1 MKHSL
6 KKWQD
11 DLGTLINT
19 ERRKWWTEHRTL
31 LLLAGVGFLLRLL
44 GLGFGDPFRYH
55 PDEMKLVYHA
65 GNLLDYASWSRETFF
80 LLRGYPPLYAFILAA
95 AFIPYILW
103 LMVSGTATSLAAVKV
118 YYYLHP
124 FHFHLVGRWLSLL
137 AGVMTIWVIY
147 AAGRRLYS
155 RRTGL
160 WAAAFWAVTFLPV
173 KNSHFGTVD
182 IVLTL
187 LTTLSFYFSIRI
199 FRDGRMRDYVGAAL
213 FAGLAVATKY
223 NAGLIILPIVAAH
236 FLAPAHDAAGAEE
249 PRRSR
254 FLAALIDRRIWLTGL
269 ATIAAFLI
277 ACPLPL
283 LDPGRF
289 WESVAGTAEFEQ
301 TGKLGSGGS
310 FFSYFTGDH
319 SPGYGFFYDNT
330 FPASLGWGVTLLFML
345 GILYLLWRR
354 RREDIL
360 ILIFPLLLYA
370 VIGQMNYKAMRH
382 LLPLVPFLLL
392 IAAELLSAAAERM
405 KSKRNLLIFNVI
417 VIAAAI
423 APQLCKSLRYDLALY
438 QVDTR
443 TRMKEWIEQNLP
455 EQSRIGTE
463 EFAPPLLSS
472 LDLNLEI
479 IRRSPDYRRVYNL
492 FGVVP
497 KMFAHG
503 RQRTGDHDARAY
515 VQEQG
520 LDYLVLDSFTRARY
534 EWPLSRQRY
543 PDRVEQRELF
553 YKWVRE
559 NCELIV
565 RMEPRNKL
573 QISPVV
579 ELYRVKKE
587 KPLP

>member
-1 MKHSL
+1 MKRSL

-11 DLGTLINT
+11 DLENLIKT
-19 ERRKWWTEHRTL
+19 DRRKWWEENRL
-31 LLLAGVGFLLRLL
+31 LLLVAGAGFILRLL

-65 GNLLDYASWSRETFF
+65 GNLLDYTAWSRETFF
-80 LLRGYPPLYAFILAA
+80 LLRGYPPLYAFVLAA
-95 AFIPYILW
+95 AFLPYIFW

-124 FHFHLVGRWLSLL
+124 FHFHMVGRWLSLL
-137 AGVMTIWVIY
+137 AGVMTIFVIY
-147 AAGRRLYS
+147 AAGKRLYS

-182 IVLTL
+182 ILLTL
-187 LTTLSFYFSIRI
+187 LTTLSFYFSVRI
-199 FRDGRMRDYVGAAL
+199 FRGGRLRDYLGAAL

-223 NAGLIILPIVAAH
+223 NAGLILLPIVAAH
-236 FLAPAHDAAGAEE
+236 FLAPGQESAAAGGPAR
-249 PRRSR
+249 PG
-254 FLAALIDRRIWLTGL
+254 FLKALLDRRIWLTGL
-269 ATIAAFLI
+269 ATITAFLI

-283 LDPGRF
+283 VDPGRF
-289 WESVAGTAEFEQ
+289 WASVAGTAEFEQ

-330 FPASLGWGVTLLFML
+330 FPASLGWGVTLLFIL

-360 ILIFPLLLYA
+360 ILIFPLLMYA

-392 IAAELLSAAAERM
+392 IAAELLAACTARLKE
-405 KSKRNLLIFNVI
+405 KRNLLIFNI
-417 VIAAAI
+417 IIFTIAI
-423 APQLCKSLRYDLALY
+423 APQLVKSLRYDLALY

-443 TRMKEWIEQNLP
+443 TRMKEWIELNLP
-455 EQSRIGTE
+455 ERSRIGTE

-472 LDLNLEI
+472 LDLNLEV
-479 IRRSPDYRRVYNL
+479 IRRSPDYRKIYTL
-492 FGVVP
+492 YGVVP

-503 RQRTGDHDARAY
+503 KQRTSDHDARAY

-520 LDYLVLDSFTRARY
+520 IEYLVLDSFTRARY

-543 PDRVEQRELF
+543 PERVEQRELF
-553 YKWVRE
+553 YNWVRE

-565 RMEPRNKL
+565 RMEPGNDL

-579 ELYRVKKE
+579 ELYRVNEE